1 MTEIKNK
8 LYQVISLDLNGMT
21 YYISSKG
28 YLNLN
33 VPFEEVKKQLGTNEN
48 IIISKKTDTES
59 APVSVPVKN
68 KTVPSVKQENIIKEE
83 GING

>member
-59 APVSVPVKN
+59 SPVSVPVK
-68 KTVPSVKQENIIKEE
+68 IKLFPLLNRK
-83 GING
+83 IL